1 MFQPNRKLKLWIQT
15 DHWPLFE
22 KEGKHSSR
30 TPEILAWSLMLLFIL
45 CVTETLGWLCGV
57 SDSVFLA
64 VVTTMLSLEN
74 H

>member
-45 CVTETLGWLCGV
+45 CVTELWDGYVV
-57 SDSVFLA
+57 SLILFS
-64 VVTTMLSLEN
+64 
-74 H
+74 